1 MNHKGI
7 KKIVI
12 TGPESTGKTM
22 LAEFLANHYHT
33 QFVPE
38 YAREYIGGLIRP
50 YCYKDVEFIARKQ
63 VEMEK
68 IFMEKAS
75 KILFYDTWLIIT
87 KTWFQVVYGKYPE
100 WLDQKLRESSI
111 DLYLLCYFDI
121 PWIPDPLRENP
132 GKMRKKLFHI
142 YQDEIKK
149 TAVPSG
155 IVKGKGDTR
164 FNNALEI
171 VNRFL
176 DNQNLDIS
184 GFQ

>member
-1 MNHKGI
+1 
-7 KKIVI
+7 
-12 TGPESTGKTM
+12 
-22 LAEFLANHYHT
+22 
-33 QFVPE
+33 
-38 YAREYIGGLIRP
+38 
-50 YCYKDVEFIARKQ
+50 
-63 VEMEK
+63 
-68 IFMEKAS
+68 
-75 KILFYDTWLIIT
+75 
-87 KTWFQVVYGKYPE
+87 
-100 WLDQKLRESSI
+100 
-111 DLYLLCYFDI
+111 
-121 PWIPDPLRENP
+121 
-132 GKMRKKLFHI
+132 MRKKLFHI